1 MIADFFIKPLQGK
14 RFMKLRDMIL
24 NISSE
29 FEDLGTSLEHRSMLD
44 NSMKNAEVLR
54 HLSFNR
60 GTRCEKSR
68 S

>member
-1 MIADFFIKPLQGK
+1 MIVDFFIKPLQGK

-54 HLSFNR
+54 HWNCLEATCVHIVR
-60 GTRCEKSR
+60 E
-68 S
+68 